1 MDFSTLFSAEN
12 FLYIIGGSICVVLFI
27 IVVLIKVFKNGPAE
41 SAPLVVGS
49 ATPTPV
55 TESQSLSKEEQILPS
70 TEVIDAAPVVVAT
83 NAATPAIEV
92 SKGEIPPMSSW
103 KPSQE
108 AAPIQSEDTQDT
120 PPTTIEESVKAT
132 S

>member
-41 SAPLVVGS
+41 NAPLVVGS

-120 PPTTIEESVKAT
+120 PPATIEESVKAAA
-132 S
+132 